1 MLKRERV
8 GFRFFALSGAAI
20 AIVLT
25 LAACTTSAT
34 QQQPASPPAPSNNNG
49 FQVAPDFQITVY
61 QAAGFQPGQ
70 NVNLADLLAEGKPVV
85 LNMFAG
91 RCPPCRLE
99 MPDLQAANEE
109 FKDDVLLFG
118 LDVGPFTGL
127 GSREDGRALLDEL
140 HVTYA
145 TGTTFD
151 GSIIRSYHVRGMPT
165 TVFITPQGQI
175 VQTWT
180 GLLTKAKLTE
190 LVGNLLAASRG

>member
-1 MLKRERV
+1 MKRERR
-8 GFRFFALSGAAI
+8 GFRFFALTGAVI

-34 QQQPASPPAPSNNNG
+34 QQPVSSQNSNG
-49 FQVAPDFQITVY
+49 FQEAPDFQITVY
-61 QAAGFQPGQ
+61 QAEGFQSGQ
-70 NVNLADLLAEGKPVV
+70 KVRLSDLLAQGKPVV

-91 RCPPCRLE
+91 GCPPCRLE
-99 MPDLQAANEE
+99 MPDLQAANEA

-127 GSREDGRALLDEL
+127 GSREDGRALLREL
-140 HVTYA
+140 NVTYA

-151 GSIIRSYHVRGMPT
+151 GSIIRSYRVRGMPT

-175 VQTWT
+175 VQTWA